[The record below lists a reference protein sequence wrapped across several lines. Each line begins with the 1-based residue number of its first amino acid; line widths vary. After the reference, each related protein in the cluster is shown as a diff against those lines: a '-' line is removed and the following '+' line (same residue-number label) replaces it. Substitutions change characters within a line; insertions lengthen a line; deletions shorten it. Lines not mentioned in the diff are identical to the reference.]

1 MKSSF
6 PLILFIL
13 ALLSCSFGFL
23 FLLLFSDVREVGY
36 FSETQ
41 LKFYFENVKTFA
53 FADCK

>member
-1 MKSSF
+1 MKSSL

-41 LKFYFENVKTFA
+41 LKFYYENVKTFA